1 MKAWR
6 RCKYLPINEATER
19 CDHSHSWNRL
29 QEDHG
34 RFDVAVPQQ
43 PRDGLEVVIGQQ
55 QMTCVRNQGFL
66 NQGEYHQL
74 YDAAAKQSRMLSGLR
89 KSLGVA

>member
-1 MKAWR
+1 M
-6 RCKYLPINEATER
+6 PHTPQNG
-19 CDHSHSWNRL
+19 L
-29 QEDHG
+29 QVDYGGFE
-34 RFDVAVPQQ
+34 VAVPQQ
-43 PRDGLEVVIGQQ
+43 PLDALEVVIGQQ
-55 QMTCVRNQGFL
+55 QVTCVRNQGFL